1 MEMQTQQKPPLERE
15 ALRDV
20 IDLSLWAG
28 QMLLQH
34 GAESARIEETVH
46 HIGTGLGADWLD
58 ILGSPNM
65 IAAFSG
71 VTASAASEVPK

>member
-1 MEMQTQQKPPLERE
+1 MVQQVSKKPPLERE

-34 GAESARIEETVH
+34 GAEF
-46 HIGTGLGADWLD
+46 GTY
-58 ILGSPNM
+58 
-65 IAAFSG
+65 
-71 VTASAASEVPK
+71 